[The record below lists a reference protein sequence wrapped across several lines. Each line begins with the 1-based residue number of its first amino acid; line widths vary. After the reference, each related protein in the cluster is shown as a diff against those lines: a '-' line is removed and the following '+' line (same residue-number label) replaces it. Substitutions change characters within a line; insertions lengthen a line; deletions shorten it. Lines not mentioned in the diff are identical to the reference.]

1 MSHRSKPFLLVVAR
15 DDETRLAL
23 AHELFGKRPDVQIV
37 LDRRA
42 HERRSGDVAPIAQV
56 DRRQGERRSF
66 DLSGELASAGW
77 AWGRLAGRSRF
88 VLPRLHSLAE
98 SPRSE
103 KPRRSGSPQPDA
115 PRGRQP
121 SPTVLLGI
129 LIAAGALLRGYWAIT
144 HGALLEGNACA
155 MARIAEN
162 LLAHGTYVGL
172 YEGPELMYPPFFP
185 MLLALGSLFIGSV
198 PGAARLVPFL
208 AGVLLVPVMFALA
221 RLVYGVRIA
230 LIAAALVTFHPVL
243 VDLSGT
249 PLSEG
254 PYLLLMVS
262 GLYFGLRSLDS
273 GKWSDSVWSGVM
285 LGLAYLTRPEALLS
299 AAAILAVG
307 LAADMGRPAFVQ
319 RFGRRALCLLAPIVA
334 LMAPYAAYVSA
345 HAGTLR
351 LEGKGLIN
359 YAFGERRNE
368 GMSPFEAANGI
379 GPDLSP
385 EGPLLSPNHFVATTA
400 RIPSVRELPA
410 FWIRSAQR
418 NKVPLLQTL
427 LVSPTLG
434 SILGV
439 ALVTLGLFGRSW
451 TRRRAWHESVLL
463 TVGAAHL
470 VLILGLHVVSFRYLL
485 PVLPLLLLW
494 ISSGI
499 DGAARWSVGTA
510 RPSTRLPHR
519 RVHWAA
525 NSIRGVLIVAVLL
538 LAVWGTRWGSLQEED
553 PETLAVRDVGT
564 WLGAYRPGP
573 KRIMTVDALIP
584 YYSGGTYLPLPY
596 AEAPLALE
604 YVRQQRPDFIALI
617 GAKRPLAPYLEQW
630 GETGIPDPAARL
642 IYRSGRG
649 SPVDV
654 AIYEWAGARP

>member
-1 MSHRSKPFLLVVAR
+1 MSGARDIIAR

-98 SPRSE
+98 GPRSE

-230 LIAAALVTFHPVL
+230 LIAVPT
-243 VDLSGT
+243 T
-249 PLSEG
+249 
-254 PYLLLMVS
+254 
-262 GLYFGLRSLDS
+262 GL
-273 GKWSDSVWSGVM
+273 
-285 LGLAYLTRPEALLS
+285 P
-299 AAAILAVG
+299 LAV
-307 LAADMGRPAFVQ
+307 
-319 RFGRRALCLLAPIVA
+319 
-334 LMAPYAAYVSA
+334 S
-345 HAGTLR
+345 
-351 LEGKGLIN
+351 
-359 YAFGERRNE
+359 
-368 GMSPFEAANGI
+368 
-379 GPDLSP
+379 
-385 EGPLLSPNHFVATTA
+385 ATTA
-400 RIPSVRELPA
+400 SRPIPRATVIVRV
-410 FWIRSAQR
+410 
-418 NKVPLLQTL
+418 VP
-427 LVSPTLG
+427 
-434 SILGV
+434 
-439 ALVTLGLFGRSW
+439 
-451 TRRRAWHESVLL
+451 
-463 TVGAAHL
+463 
-470 VLILGLHVVSFRYLL
+470 
-485 PVLPLLLLW
+485 
-494 ISSGI
+494 
-499 DGAARWSVGTA
+499 
-510 RPSTRLPHR
+510 
-519 RVHWAA
+519 
-525 NSIRGVLIVAVLL
+525 
-538 LAVWGTRWGSLQEED
+538 
-553 PETLAVRDVGT
+553 
-564 WLGAYRPGP
+564 
-573 KRIMTVDALIP
+573 
-584 YYSGGTYLPLPY
+584 
-596 AEAPLALE
+596 
-604 YVRQQRPDFIALI
+604 
-617 GAKRPLAPYLEQW
+617 
-630 GETGIPDPAARL
+630 
-642 IYRSGRG
+642 
-649 SPVDV
+649 
-654 AIYEWAGARP
+654 

>member
-56 DRRQGERRSF
+56 DRRQG
-66 DLSGELASAGW
+66 
-77 AWGRLAGRSRF
+77 GRLAGRSRF

-98 SPRSE
+98 GPRSE

-334 LMAPYAAYVSA
+334 LMAPY
-345 HAGTLR
+345 
-351 LEGKGLIN
+351 
-359 YAFGERRNE
+359 
-368 GMSPFEAANGI
+368 
-379 GPDLSP
+379 
-385 EGPLLSPNHFVATTA
+385 
-400 RIPSVRELPA
+400 
-410 FWIRSAQR
+410 
-418 NKVPLLQTL
+418 
-427 LVSPTLG
+427 
-434 SILGV
+434 
-439 ALVTLGLFGRSW
+439 
-451 TRRRAWHESVLL
+451 
-463 TVGAAHL
+463 
-470 VLILGLHVVSFRYLL
+470 
-485 PVLPLLLLW
+485 
-494 ISSGI
+494 
-499 DGAARWSVGTA
+499 
-510 RPSTRLPHR
+510 
-519 RVHWAA
+519 
-525 NSIRGVLIVAVLL
+525 
-538 LAVWGTRWGSLQEED
+538 
-553 PETLAVRDVGT
+553 
-564 WLGAYRPGP
+564 
-573 KRIMTVDALIP
+573 
-584 YYSGGTYLPLPY
+584 
-596 AEAPLALE
+596 
-604 YVRQQRPDFIALI
+604 
-617 GAKRPLAPYLEQW
+617 
-630 GETGIPDPAARL
+630 
-642 IYRSGRG
+642 
-649 SPVDV
+649 
-654 AIYEWAGARP
+654 